1 MLVMNLTLAH
11 AWRSRRFGCDIRA
24 VGELVGL
31 LTWPEGVPLWY
42 QCEKEA
48 EAEESDG
55 NGESNRQAVHVGP
68 EDALK
73 LAGGEMVPQ
82 LRGTE
87 VEKPGR
93 IVGRGV
99 NGGPLDQGGGEGGLG
114 AGTREGAFVVLV
126 V

>member
-11 AWRSRRFGCDIRA
+11 AWRLRLFGCDIRA

-55 NGESNRQAVHVGP
+55 NGESNRQAVHIGP

-73 LAGGEMVPQ
+73 LAGRGVVPR
-82 LRGTE
+82 RGGTG

-93 IVGRGV
+93 MDGGGV

-114 AGTREGAFVVLV
+114 AGTR
-126 V
+126 